1 MKRILFLLLT
11 MTLLCLAVSALAADP
26 VPVESITLSETE
38 LDLQAL
44 KNTIV
49 RVTLSP
55 ANASNKNLAW
65 TSSDENVATV
75 NAGRIT
81 GVGSGTATITV
92 TSMDGSG
99 ASASLLVH
107 VTSLVRKIIPATN
120 RVVLP
125 PGAGW
130 SLFWTV
136 EPEDA
141 DNKALTWKSSNERV
155 AMVDQNGVVF
165 ARKPGNC
172 TVTCMATDGSKV
184 RGTFNIVVKEHDIV
198 ILEPGDID
206 VEFET
211 EEASVNITI
220 NNNGKKE
227 AKATQRRFRTDNR
240 CVSSPEDMV
249 IRPLKAG
256 SDIIRIEYLVKKKAI
271 RSETYT
277 VFVSQAAMG
286 EAVRLKEDGEP
297 APIRF
302 LNVPWGS
309 TYPTVNEYMQKR
321 SKSLKPLSQR
331 NDYLRAMVDS
341 EILFGNVWAYSAA
354 TNYTYTVGDR
364 LWEVRNGLFRG
375 DLYFY
380 PEYPFDSIL
389 QAARS
394 IYSLDEGQK
403 VGDRD
408 YIWQRGHV
416 TVTLTWTRHYTVLE
430 LVWDGTEEEEEPE
443 EPEEPE
449 EAGEAEEAEDEA
461 FGDEE

>member
-155 AMVDQNGVVF
+155 ATVDQNGVVF

-172 TVTCMATDGSKV
+172 TVTCKTARRKPRPPSG
-184 RGTFNIVVKEHDIV
+184 
-198 ILEPGDID
+198 
-206 VEFET
+206 
-211 EEASVNITI
+211 ASARTT
-220 NNNGKKE
+220 
-227 AKATQRRFRTDNR
+227 AASPPRR
-240 CVSSPEDMV
+240 
-249 IRPLKAG
+249 
-256 SDIIRIEYLVKKKAI
+256 
-271 RSETYT
+271 
-277 VFVSQAAMG
+277 
-286 EAVRLKEDGEP
+286 
-297 APIRF
+297 
-302 LNVPWGS
+302 
-309 TYPTVNEYMQKR
+309 
-321 SKSLKPLSQR
+321 
-331 NDYLRAMVDS
+331 
-341 EILFGNVWAYSAA
+341 
-354 TNYTYTVGDR
+354 
-364 LWEVRNGLFRG
+364 
-375 DLYFY
+375 
-380 PEYPFDSIL
+380 
-389 QAARS
+389 
-394 IYSLDEGQK
+394 
-403 VGDRD
+403 
-408 YIWQRGHV
+408 
-416 TVTLTWTRHYTVLE
+416 TW
-430 LVWDGTEEEEEPE
+430 
-443 EPEEPE
+443 
-449 EAGEAEEAEDEA
+449 
-461 FGDEE
+461 